1 MFKTN
6 HPMRRAL
13 FLISFAALALS
24 IALKPERLGDAFSW
38 VWGTLSC
45 VTAGLCLAFVLNLIM
60 VPLERVIGL
69 IFRKHPKPKLT
80 RVLSLALTFVIALGL
95 LALIFFSI
103 LPSMRDIAQTI
114 AQYLPNSLNDL
125 PAWLENTMARLGLGE
140 QIIQNAKDALKRLA
154 DYITDY
160 VNDIGSLA
168 DLAFS
173 ITTGVFGGIVD
184 VILTIA
190 LSVYVLADKEKLSR
204 FASGLVRAYLPEKA
218 QEITHELS
226 ELMYDKFSDF
236 FKGQLIEAL
245 ILGAACFIG
254 MLIFGFPNAA
264 TISVLVGTSA
274 IVPIIGPWVGTIT
287 GILLNLMISPLNGLF
302 FAIFII
308 ILQQVEDNVVYPR
321 IVGRQM
327 NVPGI
332 LVLACVIVGAEVY
345 GMMGIIAAVPLGAV
359 LFELLRRHMGRRLA
373 APGAKEA

>member
-6 HPMRRAL
+6 QPLRRAL
-13 FLISFAALALS
+13 FLIAFAALALS

-103 LPSMRDIAQTI
+103 LPSMREIAQTI
-114 AQYLPNSLNDL
+114 AQYLPNSMNDL
-125 PAWLENTMARLGLGE
+125 PAWLENTLARLGLGE
-140 QIIQNAKDALKRLA
+140 QIIQNAKDGLQRLA

-160 VNDIGSLA
+160 VNDISSLA

-184 VILTIA
+184 VILTVA
-190 LSVYVLADKEKLSR
+190 LSVYVLADKEKLSH

-218 QEITHELS
+218 QEIEHELS

-245 ILGAACFIG
+245 ILGAACFVG
-254 MLIFGFPNAA
+254 MLIFRFPNAA

-274 IVPIIGPWVGTIT
+274 IIPIIGPWVGTIT
-287 GILLNLMISPLNGLF
+287 GILLNLMISPINGLF

-359 LFELLRRHMGRRLA
+359 LYELLKRHMSRRLSA
-373 APGAKEA
+373 SGEKGA